1 MSDYRDDSHDIAVA
15 SSSVFLGVKGI
26 TEDVIRI
33 SDAVFFGLAIMCSS
47 TAIASDEVMDTS
59 VYFVSDTAT
68 VSDDIN
74 HTLHA
79 SQRHTDKAKASDS
92 LSYGIRIDSQDTAI
106 ASDELIAGA
115 LQSFSQ
121 DTAIASDEVTAHR
134 TVSVLSHDTATMTD
148 DLISVK
154 RELLEDTAI
163 ASDSSTGKLQAADF
177 IEDSAIASDYLMGG
191 VIAINHDTAIA
202 SDEFFGVRSAY
213 VLVEDKSVAHDEL
226 LFGQTAL
233 CDDSAIMS
241 DTFTGRLYA
250 RNTIDDTASASD
262 EVIDKISQPS
272 VITDTAIASD
282 SVTSRLIAS
291 FSWHDIAVAQDEVIN
306 IGGYGGQTWTA
317 NVDSWAMS
325 RYNPYNYKRIVVIN
339 DVLYGEADDGIYRL
353 DQEVMP
359 VVASVKTGKIDLGR
373 GAITHPAAA
382 YLEYE
387 LVGQASMTV
396 HTTQKGIEQQYAYV
410 LPSKLA
416 GELTNGRF
424 IFGRGLRGRHFS
436 FDLTMVGTH
445 GYVNDLSID
454 HQPTSRRV

>member
-47 TAIASDEVMDTS
+47 AAIASDEVMDTS
-59 VYFVSDTAT
+59 VYFVSDTAI
-68 VSDDIN
+68 VSDDIS

-79 SQRHTDKAKASDS
+79 SQRHTDSAKASDS
-92 LSYGIRIDSQDTAI
+92 LSYGIRIDNQDTAI

-115 LQSFSQ
+115 IKSFSQ
-121 DTAIASDEVTAHR
+121 DTAIASDEVAAHR
-134 TVSVLSHDTATMTD
+134 TVSVLSHDTATMSD
-148 DLISVK
+148 DLINVK

-177 IEDSAIASDYLMGG
+177 IEDSAIASDYLLGG
-191 VIAINHDTAIA
+191 VTAINHDTAIA
-202 SDEFFGVRSAY
+202 SDEFFGVRGATA
-213 VLVEDKSVAHDEL
+213 LVENKAVAHDEL

-233 CDDSAIMS
+233 CNDSAVMS
-241 DTFTGRLYA
+241 DTLTGRLYA

-262 EVIDKISQPS
+262 EVVDKISQPS
-272 VITDTAIASD
+272 IIIDTAIASD
-282 SVTSRLIAS
+282 SVTSRLISS
-291 FSWHDIAVAQDEVIN
+291 FSWHDVAVAQDEVIN
-306 IGGYGGQTWTA
+306 TGGYRGQTWTA

-325 RYNPYNYKRIVVIN
+325 RHDPVVYNRLVVID
-339 DVLYGEADDGIYRL
+339 DVLYGEADDGVYRL
-353 DQEVMP
+353 DQEVLP
-359 VVASVKTGKIDLGR
+359 VVASVKTGKMDLGR
-373 GAITHPAAA
+373 GALTHPAYA

-396 HTTQKGIEQQYAYV
+396 HTTQKGIEQQYTYV
-410 LPSKLA
+410 LPNELA
-416 GELTNGRF
+416 DELTNGRF

-436 FDLTMVGTH
+436 FNLTMVGTH

>member
-59 VYFVSDTAT
+59 VYFVSDTAV
-68 VSDDIN
+68 VSDEVH

-79 SQRHTDKAKASDS
+79 SQRHNDSAKASDS

-115 LQSFSQ
+115 LMSFSQ

-134 TVSVLSHDTATMTD
+134 TVSVLSHDTATMSD
-148 DLISVK
+148 DLINVK

-163 ASDSSTGKLQAADF
+163 VSDSSTGKLQAAYF
-177 IEDSAIASDYLMGG
+177 IEDSAIAADYLVGG
-191 VIAINHDTAIA
+191 VAAINHDTAIV
-202 SDEFFGVRSAY
+202 SDEFFGVRGATA
-213 VLVEDKSVAHDEL
+213 LVENKAVAHDEL
-226 LFGQTAL
+226 LFGQTVI
-233 CDDSAIMS
+233 CDDSAAMS
-241 DTFTGRLYA
+241 DTLAGRLYA

-272 VITDTAIASD
+272 IITDTAIASD
-282 SVTSRLIAS
+282 SVTSRLISS
-291 FSWHDIAVAQDEVIN
+291 FSWHDVAVAQDEVIN
-306 IGGYGGQTWTA
+306 TGGYRGQTWTA

-325 RYNPYNYKRIVVIN
+325 RHDPVAYNRLVVID
-339 DVLYGEADDGIYRL
+339 DVLYGEADDGVYRL
-353 DQEVMP
+353 DQEVLP
-359 VVASVKTGKIDLGR
+359 VVASVKTGKMDLGR
-373 GAITHPAAA
+373 GALTHPAYA

-387 LVGQASMTV
+387 LAGQASMTV

-410 LPSKLA
+410 LPGEIA
-416 GELTNGRF
+416 DELTNGRF

-454 HQPTSRRV
+454 HQPTTRRI